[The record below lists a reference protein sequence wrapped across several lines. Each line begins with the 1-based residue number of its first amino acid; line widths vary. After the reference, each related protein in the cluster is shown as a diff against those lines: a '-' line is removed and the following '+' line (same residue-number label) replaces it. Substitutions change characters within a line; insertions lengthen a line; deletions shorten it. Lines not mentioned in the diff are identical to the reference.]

1 MQTVLGWIWKISI
14 QKKRPAFC
22 AMSVQKDK
30 MYVSSVL
37 LVSGGLEYY
46 NDIFSLTLSLPMAP
60 IGDLLSHA
68 NVADRRLG
76 YTILKPYNEHVIYD
90 IEREITTS
98 KRPDYVKRKKTR
110 KCPFFLNFINLNDI
124 LT

>member
-1 MQTVLGWIWKISI
+1 
-14 QKKRPAFC
+14 
-22 AMSVQKDK
+22 

-60 IGDLLSHA
+60 IGNLLSHA

-76 YTILKPYNEHVIYD
+76 YTILKPYNKHVIYD